1 MFGKLALLN
10 APPGAS
16 ISQSEAEAAANQV
29 LLLHPIQLSRFLE
42 EVWAARNS
50 QIKWLTP
57 ANLEI
62 PEVPQLGLE
71 RDPGIRGFL
80 PQWISASPAPTTGNF
95 ELLFTPPGGAPEKTA
110 PLGPGAT
117 DAEVKTALEGT
128 AAKTNVAVTGG
139 PLGQRPIGVRFL
151 GPLASGQVAPLKVD
165 QGFSLEANGQLVEPQ
180 VQSNQANYPPSLWDH
195 LIYAYMIENTRV
207 YEIFRRVLEEY
218 AYGERLGVPEGAAQ
232 QWLRT
237 TEQLFYSDAPPLQ
250 LYALTSSIRPDIRAV
265 RRNAYQRMF
274 GLDLN
279 HGTDDNRPYPYPRA
293 SAANTE
299 FSSKFEELLREVWR
313 ATENA
318 RNSAG
323 KNDTDI
329 SMIANLARTIY
340 DMLRVRRQENVGNL
354 ARDELFH
361 VSTMGWFHLTLSFN
375 TPIVRSLGA
384 EATSPAE
391 RLQKIGDRVGLPAHS
406 RSDSY
411 FHLAGDM
418 SLILREMEMGT
429 FNNATNGVPALFQL
443 EPNPSV
449 FQAAMQG
456 IITHWTIATGRDLK
470 TARVS
475 VAPTAPAPVRP
486 TPRTIG
492 RPPSENGRPKQV
504 PEATA
509 R

>member
-16 ISQSEAEAAANQV
+16 ISQSEAEAAADQI

-50 QIKWLTP
+50 QIRWLTP

-71 RDPGIRGFL
+71 RDSGIRGFL
-80 PQWISASPAPTTGNF
+80 PQWLSASPAPTGGQF
-95 ELLFTPPGGAPEKTA
+95 QLLFTPPGGAPEKSDQLEA
-110 PLGPGAT
+110 GAT
-117 DAEVKTALEGT
+117 AAKVKTALEAT
-128 AAKTNVAVTGG
+128 ALKKNVEVIGG
-139 PLGQRPIGVRFL
+139 PLGQRPLGVRFL
-151 GPLASGQVAPLKVD
+151 GPFASGQAAPLGVDPGNLVAGNQAVAP
-165 QGFSLEANGQLVEPQ
+165 QI
-180 VQSNQANYPPSLWDH
+180 QSNQANYPPSLWDH

-218 AYGERLGVPEGAAQ
+218 AYGERLGVPDGAAQ

-237 TEQLFYSDAPPLQ
+237 TEQLFYSDPPPFQ

-299 FSSKFEELLREVWR
+299 FSPKFEELLREVWR

-329 SMIANLARTIY
+329 SMIANLARAIF
-340 DMLRVRRQENVGNL
+340 DMLRVRRQEGVGNL

-411 FHLAGDM
+411 FHLAADM

-429 FNNATNGVPALFQL
+429 FNDATNGVPALFQL
-443 EPNPSV
+443 EPTPSV

-475 VAPTAPAPVRP
+475 VAPTAPPPVRP
-486 TPRTIG
+486 TPRSIG

-504 PEATA
+504 PEGTG